1 MPPTDVKKGIIAQFA
16 LCRKTSR
23 TGFCKKH
30 QTACNIHRYVMHQ
43 LINERC
49 PICKEAEERKERKR
63 AKKKKAY
70 L

>member
-1 MPPTDVKKGIIAQFA
+1 IIAQFA

-49 PICKEAEERKERKR
+49 PICKEGLIYS
-63 AKKKKAY
+63 Y
-70 L
+70 LFIYFT